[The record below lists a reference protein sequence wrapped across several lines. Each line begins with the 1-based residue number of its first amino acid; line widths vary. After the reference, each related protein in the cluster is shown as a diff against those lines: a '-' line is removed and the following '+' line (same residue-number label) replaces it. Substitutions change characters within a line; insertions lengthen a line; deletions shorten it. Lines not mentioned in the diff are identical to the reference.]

1 MSTKTVY
8 LLTILLGVWLAA
20 TALPAQDAGGQGGA
34 TGTQTGI
41 CFQPMDLDR
50 SVCIDFRKSW
60 YYPYALAEWMVL
72 YVRDVGTPATKHIW
86 NGGQYLITPDEWEK
100 VRAALASQG
109 LPERCLHPAYRMGK
123 EAQMQTRKTACGA
136 K

>member
-8 LLTILLGVWLAA
+8 LLTILLSIWIASSGLLA
-20 TALPAQDAGGQGGA
+20 QEAGDQGGA
-34 TGTQTGI
+34 TGTRTGI
-41 CFQPMDLDR
+41 CFQPMDLEQ
-50 SVCIDFRKSW
+50 SVCVDFRTSW

-72 YVRDVGTPATKHIW
+72 YVRNVGTPASRHIW
-86 NGGQYLITPDEWEK
+86 NGGQYLITPEEWER

-123 EAQMQTRKTACGA
+123 QSQIQTRKEAC
-136 K
+136 KL